1 VIGTLAVDGWAVT
14 FWYSEEGPGPGG
26 RVRLFVCRLKRAH
39 KTSFSQKLSI
49 LELRSPLTTNRKSTW
64 TFQKK
69 LFLDSCD
76 GLQFTDGGG
85 AYRVDLSG
93 DRPTLVCY
101 ETGPRKSVW
110 GLLGSC

>member
-1 VIGTLAVDGWAVT
+1 MD
-14 FWYSEEGPGPGG
+14 
-26 RVRLFVCRLKRAH
+26 
-39 KTSFSQKLSI
+39 FS
-49 LELRSPLTTNRKSTW
+49 
-64 TFQKK
+64 KK